1 MKQTSIK
8 TMLCWMAGG
17 GILALALLL
26 MLGQV
31 LEYRFPFGVMA
42 LYTGMLTVLELALT
56 IWTLKKQQNRSLVHQ
71 IKGME

>member
-1 MKQTSIK
+1 MKQASIK

-42 LYTGMLTVLELALT
+42 LYTGLLMLLEWILT
-56 IWTLKKQQNRSLVHQ
+56 LYTMKKQQKRSLVHQ
-71 IKGME
+71 IRGME